1 MKNILVGSL
10 LISSAL
16 SLNAYAEDNN
26 SGIKPNPAAPAQSQD
41 SSQPAPAS
49 AASNPAPAPAQA
61 APTIDCQY
69 KIPASTKTVD
79 LAIVSQ
85 WVEKAAVQSFDFDKA
100 HLDQQLKDLQACY
113 TNEGWK
119 SFSEALNQSG
129 NLEAIKAKNLT
140 VSVLASSK
148 PVVESTKPNQWK
160 VTLPLEVVYQNDKNK
175 LTQDLDVML
184 VVGRKPSGDLGIMQ
198 LVATNKQEVKTPTAT
213 PEAPTPAP
221 DQPTNQQ

>member
-16 SLNAYAEDNN
+16 SLNAYAEDN
-26 SGIKPNPAAPAQSQD
+26 SGIKPNPAASAQSQES

-49 AASNPAPAPAQA
+49 AANNPAPAPA
-61 APTIDCQY
+61 APVIDCRY
-69 KIPASTKTVD
+69 KIAASTKTVD

-85 WVEKAAVQSFDFDKA
+85 WVEKATVQSFDFDKA
-100 HLDQQLKDLQACY
+100 HLEQQLKDLQACY

-119 SFSEALNQSG
+119 SFNEALTQSG
-129 NLEAIKAKNLT
+129 NLEAIKAQNLT
-140 VSVLASSK
+140 VSALAGSK
-148 PVVESTKPNQWK
+148 PVVESTRPNQWK

-175 LTQDLDVML
+175 VTQDLDVTL

-198 LVATNKQEVKTPTAT
+198 LVATNKQTEMPAPAT
-213 PEAPTPAP
+213 PEATAP
-221 DQPTNQQ
+221 DQVTNQK